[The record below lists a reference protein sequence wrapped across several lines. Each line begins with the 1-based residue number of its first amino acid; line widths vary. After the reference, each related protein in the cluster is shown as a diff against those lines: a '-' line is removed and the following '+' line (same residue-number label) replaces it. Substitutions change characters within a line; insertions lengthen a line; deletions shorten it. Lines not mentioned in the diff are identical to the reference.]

1 MVDKPTKHLGWVNEG
16 TEPTSGLKNAGYA
29 AGSIPASANFN
40 WFFNIIDQWNKWSE
54 QEIEA
59 LQNSA
64 SSAWYSGSGAPSNG
78 LGEDD
83 DYYLNTSNGDVY
95 TKTSGSWNSPIMN
108 LTGPQGPTGSTGAT
122 GSMGASGPQ
131 GDPGPGLPSGGTTG
145 QLIRKA
151 SGTDYDTEFFDS
163 TYASGP
169 ASSTDH
175 AIPRFDGT
183 GGKTLQDSSVVID
196 DSDNVSGIND
206 LTTDGDVNV
215 GTDLDV
221 AGDAQFDQDVVI
233 DGDLTVNGTT
243 TTLNTEDLQV
253 EDQLIQLNYGGN
265 DASAED
271 AGIEIVGTAN
281 AAVARILHD
290 SSLPSKFKAGA
301 AGSEVELLNI
311 DATQDVQ
318 NKSLDNTNDAEL
330 DDDNFTLQD
339 PGDPSKK
346 IRFDAGNTT
355 AGQTRVVSF
364 PDADAEMVGVDT
376 AQTVTNKVFE
386 ENDFDG
392 GTASDTSRVTLPK
405 DDLNDLIALTRKA
418 GTLMY
423 APDILRAL
431 LDDGTT
437 LRPIQGRRNYCSSPS
452 FFVSAASSSDLGWYA
467 EDGTAANETI
477 GGTIPRESDGSAIV
491 FTSNNTGSYLRYR
504 FKADTA
510 DLLGRAILTAFSQIV
525 NAASEYKLEVY
536 SGTDAALSS
545 PALLTIQSG
554 LTNSSGITNLP
565 AGTMDIDQA
574 FFHTNDRQ
582 YYEIRWTALASAKQ
596 IKVSGVFLGQQE
608 IGSVPAVSD
617 AIDWSS
623 LFSFSQGVTASSV
636 SAQYEQTASRVRFL
650 VTYTVSGNTGS
661 AARLTLPF
669 SWTAKIL
676 GSATVIGEWF
686 NNSNST
692 ATNRKRGTI
701 FASNGN
707 NYVSFGSDDYTTAAG
722 PIAELAGNVM
732 AGTSSVVTLDFT
744 LNISQLAG
752 SGLNTGPG
760 ADGELKST
768 SGTWDA
774 NSSTTVAGGS
784 AIDGTLNAGRT
795 KTITWTYPIQSDDDF
810 QVLYSPDNV
819 RWTPINMSRIGS
831 TPVIPS
837 VDSSGAV
844 LAGVYYSHIS
854 ETQTEIVFGQY
865 ANFGND
871 DSPVANWPASGYWA
885 ARKRRANSIP
895 FQIAKGQQSGLY
907 KAGQAPGYNGAAAIP
922 QGMIGEIL
930 SASPGNVTLADVA
943 GTAKTVATLPL
954 TAGIWMVYGLS
965 TCNLAGSTTVYY
977 DTSISTTTNTHRTAG
992 TQRGYV
998 NSATAPRVG
1007 APPLYLRTTGQDVY
1021 LVASMSGTGTVP
1033 ATIGSSSELYAV
1045 RIG

>member
-196 DSDNVSGIND
+196 DSDNMSGIND

-376 AQTVTNKVFE
+376 EQTVTNKVFE
-386 ENDFDG
+386 ESDFDG
-392 GTASDTSRVTLPK
+392 GTASDTSRITLPK

-452 FFVSAASSSDLGWYA
+452 FFVSAASSNDLGWYA

-510 DLLGRAILTAFSQIV
+510 DLLGRAILTAFSQLV
-525 NAASEYKLEVY
+525 NAAGEYKVEVY
-536 SGTDAALSS
+536 SGTNAALASA
-545 PALLTIQSG
+545 ALLTIQSG

-565 AGTMDIDQA
+565 AGTMDIDKS
-574 FFHTNDRQ
+574 FFHTTDRQ

-608 IGSVPAVSD
+608 IGSVPAVGKWIPYPSTPTITNVTVGGGTLTAFYMQD
-617 AIDWSS
+617 EQNIRVKVRFTFGAGSAIT
-623 LFSFSQGVTASSV
+623 GVPIVPLPAGLTVDSSV
-636 SAQYEQTASRVRFL
+636 LAITNGPAVGIASFNDAG
-650 VTYTVSGNTGS
+650 TNTHPGHVLYL
-661 AARLTLPF
+661 AA
-669 SWTAKIL
+669 
-676 GSATVIGEWF
+676 
-686 NNSNST
+686 NS
-692 ATNRKRGTI
+692 
-701 FASNGN
+701 F
-707 NYVSFGSDDYTTAAG
+707 YLYPYDDAAAG
-722 PIAELAGNVM
+722 VVFQSISSTVPFTWTTGDGFYAEFSAPIAEW
-732 AGTSSVVTLDFT
+732 
-744 LNISQLAG
+744 AG
-752 SGLNTGPG
+752 SGLNIGPG

-895 FQIAKGQQSGLY
+895 FGKATATQSGLTPPQTTSIDEV
-907 KAGQAPGYNGAAAIP
+907 GVSGSQTGYTSNRKFFRAYQDDLGNWRMYFSIT
-922 QGMIGEIL
+922 GDFD
-930 SASPGNVTLADVA
+930 SASVTSFTMTIDGVTFKNV
-943 GTAKTVATLPL
+943 
-954 TAGIWMVYGLS
+954 S
-965 TCNLAGSTTVYY
+965 
-977 DTSISTTTNTHRTAG
+977 
-992 TQRGYV
+992 GYV
-998 NSATAPRVG
+998 QAC
-1007 APPLYLRTTGQDVY
+1007 TGFWK
-1021 LVASMSGTGTVP
+1021 
-1033 ATIGSSSELYAV
+1033 GSSVVPRCYAGPNTSLITFESASVTAAGAFVQGDVELESKPTWA
-1045 RIG
+1045 